1 MRYQNS
7 SAVLAKNYSGA
18 LIPFVQKYGRVLLFA
33 VVIVIHAL
41 ILFAVH
47 FSTPS
52 EATPEENYEIL
63 KLVDVEEYL
72 PPPPPPAPKEQI
84 QQVINQAKAAE
95 QIVETDKVV
104 QEVVADEPVY
114 LPQHKISSIPEI
126 PSGDILSNI
135 VYPPMALKQG
145 IQGVVYLELYID
157 EKGNIRKTVVLKDP
171 GHGFAEAAIEAL
183 AGVRCKP
190 ALANGKPV
198 AVRFRYPVRFT
209 LK

>member
-1 MRYQNS
+1 MRYQSNYT
-7 SAVLAKNYSGA
+7 AAARNYSPF
-18 LIPFVQKYGRVLLFA
+18 IPFIQKYGRALLFA
-33 VVIVIHAL
+33 IVIAIHAV

-52 EATPEENYEIL
+52 TAVPEEQYEVL

-72 PPPPPPAPKEQI
+72 PPPPPPVPQERI

-104 QEVVADEPVY
+104 QEIVEDEPVY
-114 LPQHKISSIPEI
+114 LPQHKISAIPEI
-126 PSGDILSNI
+126 PTGDILAKI

-171 GHGFAEAAIEAL
+171 GYGFAEAAVEAL
-183 AGVRCKP
+183 QGVRCKP
-190 ALANGKPV
+190 ALANGKTV

-209 LK
+209 VK